1 MDEATFRQVF
11 KEHEGALYGYVRR
24 LVWGDHQLAEDV
36 VQETL
41 LSAWRHPDTVARA
54 EVSIRPWL
62 YTVARNLVIDKHRAR
77 SRRPAEVNDAVL
89 ASTPATIN
97 DIDAALTAWTVRQAL
112 ASLTPEHR
120 AVLGQVYYGGR
131 SIAEAAAELGIPEGT
146 VKSRTYYAL
155 RALKL
160 ALEELGV
167 SPAAADG
174 RP

>member
-1 MDEATFRQVF
+1 M
-11 KEHEGALYGYVRR
+11 
-24 LVWGDHQLAEDV
+24 
-36 VQETL
+36 
-41 LSAWRHPDTVARA
+41 
-54 EVSIRPWL
+54 
-62 YTVARNLVIDKHRAR
+62 
-77 SRRPAEVNDAVL
+77 NDAAL
-89 ASTPATIN
+89 DGTPATID

-131 SIAEAAAELGIPEGT
+131 SIAEAAAELGIPEST
-146 VKSRTYYAL
+146 VKARTYYAL

-174 RP
+174 RA